1 MNSSPLLPRP
11 PAATDSGLFIGLMS
25 GTSVDGIDAALV
37 EFGTAPV
44 LHFARTYP
52 MPEILAQDVL
62 ALSQAK
68 GVASLDTVGRLD
80 TRLGEAFADTA
91 RRLLDDAGASA
102 KTICAIGSHG
112 QTLRHRPD
120 GDAPFT
126 MQLGDANIIAERT
139 GITTVADFRRR
150 DVAAGG
156 QGAPLVPA
164 FHVAVLRDDSEDRAV
179 LNIGGIA
186 NLSLLPAQGA
196 VRGFDT
202 GPGNGLMDAW
212 CRRHRNEHFDHG
224 GEFAAQGKADAD
236 LLAKLMT
243 DSHLALPPPK
253 STGRDHYHLDW
264 LDEQLAGSALAAA
277 DVQATLLAFTTHTIV
292 DALHASLP
300 TCQRV
305 LACGGGIHNTRLL
318 AARQIELGDIALDTT
333 AAFGIDPDFME
344 AIAFAWLARETLAG
358 RPGNLPS
365 VTGARGTR
373 VLGVIY
379 PA

>member
-1 MNSSPLLPRP
+1 M
-11 PAATDSGLFIGLMS
+11 
-25 GTSVDGIDAALV
+25 
-37 EFGTAPV
+37 
-44 LHFARTYP
+44 
-52 MPEILAQDVL
+52 
-62 ALSQAK
+62 
-68 GVASLDTVGRLD
+68 
-80 TRLGEAFADTA
+80 
-91 RRLLDDAGASA
+91 
-102 KTICAIGSHG
+102 
-112 QTLRHRPD
+112 
-120 GDAPFT
+120 
-126 MQLGDANIIAERT
+126 
-139 GITTVADFRRR
+139 
-150 DVAAGG
+150 
-156 QGAPLVPA
+156 
-164 FHVAVLRDDSEDRAV
+164 
-179 LNIGGIA
+179 
-186 NLSLLPAQGA
+186 
-196 VRGFDT
+196 RGFDT

-212 CRRHRNEHFDHG
+212 CRRHRNERFDRG

-243 DSHLALPPPK
+243 DSYLALPPPK

-318 AARQIELGDIALDTT
+318 AALQTALGDIALDTT